1 MMYLMIL
8 LHEGYYINIINEWIK
23 ENNNLNLNII
33 KEIEQLDLLIQEEL
47 FNLLINIISVNFCY

>member
-47 FNLLINIISVNFCY
+47 FNLLINIISVNFRY

>member
-1 MMYLMIL
+1 MIL